1 MDDTKRRCAV
11 CESRS
16 VGREGRDLSFGNA
29 AQIALWFHGAATGGD
44 CEEEWEEIVSKR
56 RESRLEKVLTS
67 VSCIA
72 KMCACWC
79 NWCCCAKNLD
89 EVDMRTKLDAYNN
102 EAKAQS
108 KVRAPRRKKQ
118 RLVDQLGRET
128 GKMCRR
134 KTAVA
139 SLTPL
144 LCCYSGS
151 RRMTA
156 RPGEKLVQQDS
167 CRRRNGWFESL
178 SSGTFC

>member
-108 KVRAPRRKKQ
+108 KVRAPRRKKNSEWSTNWAGKPG
-118 RLVDQLGRET
+118 RCVDVRQ
-128 GKMCRR
+128 
-134 KTAVA
+134 
-139 SLTPL
+139 P
-144 LCCYSGS
+144 
-151 RRMTA
+151 
-156 RPGEKLVQQDS
+156 RPRSPHFFAATVVRG
-167 CRRRNGWFESL
+167 G
-178 SSGTFC
+178 